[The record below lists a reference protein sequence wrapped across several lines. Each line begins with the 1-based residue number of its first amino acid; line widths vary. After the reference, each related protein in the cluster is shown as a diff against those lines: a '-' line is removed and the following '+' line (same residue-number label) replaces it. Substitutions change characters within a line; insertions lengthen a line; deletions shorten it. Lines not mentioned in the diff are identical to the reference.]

1 MEKIKRILV
10 PVDFSKRSHEGLRFA
25 ASLAE
30 KFGAELLVLYVL
42 SEKKLAQNNS
52 LDPWN
57 FLSDISAPVS
67 KPIRLPV
74 DRLLQEAGLNLYRFI
89 ESTLTSDQVRRV
101 MPVRK
106 LAIGKA
112 REEVPRVAIQEKADL
127 IVLASSKPS
136 FISRAFIR
144 DLGSFLAWRAP
155 CPVLLVR
162 KKDQRSGR
170 YGGIVRRLA
179 DFWQSLKLREA

>member
-10 PVDFSKRSHEGLRFA
+10 PVDFSKRSREGLGYA

-30 KFGAELLVLYVL
+30 EFEAELLPLYVL
-42 SEKKLAQNNS
+42 SGKQFAQD
-52 LDPWN
+52 LVQLITLCEIPRTM
-57 FLSDISAPVS
+57 AV
-67 KPIRLPV
+67 PIPLPV
-74 DRLLQEAGLNLYRFI
+74 HRLLEEASLNLYRFI
-89 ESTLTSDQVRRV
+89 ESTLSPGQLARLK
-101 MPVRK
+101 PVGK
-106 LAIGKA
+106 VAIGKA
-112 REEVPRVAIQEKADL
+112 RKEVPRVAIQEKADL

-162 KKDQRSGR
+162 KKDQWSGR
-170 YGGIVRRLA
+170 YQGILGGLA
-179 DFWQSLKLREA
+179 DFWQRLKLREA